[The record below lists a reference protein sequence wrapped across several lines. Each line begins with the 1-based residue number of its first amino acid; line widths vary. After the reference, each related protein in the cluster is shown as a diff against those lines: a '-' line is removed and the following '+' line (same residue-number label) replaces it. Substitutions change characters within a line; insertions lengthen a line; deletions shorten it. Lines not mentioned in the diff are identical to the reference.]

1 MCLAVHAHR
10 ADHPGRAGADC
21 TRPPRLG
28 DGATTRVK
36 GDKVER
42 NTRTDGARYKLR
54 GRRLAPIAVLLIL
67 SAIALLAV
75 LALGGCG
82 SETEEGDTG
91 GGGTATEQTIEV
103 GGPDTEKASI
113 TVKSDPALN
122 AMLPDSIKSSGKIR
136 VAMNVPYPP
145 WEYYESPGSDVFV
158 GIEPDISKALG
169 AILGVE
175 FVLAQTPFD
184 GIIASILASKAD
196 LGIST
201 FYDTADRQKV
211 VDIVD
216 YAQDG
221 SGILVVKGNPEG
233 INGLDDL
240 SGKVVSV
247 QKGTTQYE
255 FLLKQNEEFA
265 AAGKEPIEVLSL
277 PGDTDAQL
285 ALKSG
290 KAQAQM
296 TDGPGG
302 AYVAK
307 TSGGGTVFEAIVD
320 PAFPGGY
327 DPSTIAILVKKDYG
341 DLAEA
346 LQQALQQLVDSGAML
361 TILDLYGAGQSLLDP
376 ITINLGVS

>member
-1 MCLAVHAHR
+1 ME
-10 ADHPGRAGADC
+10 G
-21 TRPPRLG
+21 
-28 DGATTRVK
+28 K
-36 GDKVER
+36 S
-42 NTRTDGARYKLR
+42 RTYGARYKRR
-54 GRRLAPIAVLLIL
+54 GRRLVPLAVLLIL
-67 SAIALLAV
+67 AAIALLAV

-82 SETEEGDTG
+82 SSTDSGGSG

-113 TVKSDPALN
+113 TVKSDPTLN
-122 AMLPDSIKSSGKIR
+122 AMLPDSVKSSGKIKA
-136 VAMNVPYPP
+136 AMNVPYPP
-145 WEYYESPGSDVFV
+145 WEYYEAPGSDVFV
-158 GIEPDISKALG
+158 GIEPDIAKALG
-169 AILGVE
+169 VILGVDI
-175 FVLAQTPFD
+175 VLAQTPFD
-184 GIIASILASKAD
+184 GIIASILAGKAD

-216 YAQDG
+216 YAKDG
-221 SGILVVKGNPEG
+221 SGILVLKGNPEG
-233 INGLDDL
+233 ITGVESL

-255 FLLKQNEEFA
+255 FLINSNTELA
-265 AAGKEPIEVLSL
+265 AAGKPEIKILAL
-277 PGDTDAQL
+277 PNDTDAQL
-285 ALKSG
+285 AVKSG
-290 KAQAQM
+290 KAVANM

-307 TSGGGTVFEAIVD
+307 TNGGGNVFEALVD

-341 DLAEA
+341 DLAKA
-346 LQQALQQLVDSGAML
+346 LQQALQQLVDSGAMKQ
-361 TILDLYGAGQSLLDP
+361 ILDLYGAGQSILDP

>member
-1 MCLAVHAHR
+1 MEC
-10 ADHPGRAGADC
+10 
-21 TRPPRLG
+21 
-28 DGATTRVK
+28 K
-36 GDKVER
+36 S
-42 NTRTDGARYKLR
+42 RTYGARYKRR
-54 GRRLAPIAVLLIL
+54 GRRLVPLAVLLLL
-67 SAIALLAV
+67 SAIALLAA

-82 SETEEGDTG
+82 SSDSGSSGNAT
-91 GGGTATEQTIEV
+91 TATEQTIEV

-113 TVKSDPALN
+113 TVTSDPALN
-122 AMLPDSIKSSGKIR
+122 AMLPDAIKSSGKIK

-158 GIEPDISKALG
+158 GIEPDIAKALG
-169 AILGVE
+169 VILGADL
-175 FVLAQTPFD
+175 VLAQTPFD
-184 GIIASILASKAD
+184 GIIASILAGKAD

-221 SGILVVKGNPEG
+221 SGILVLKGNPEG
-233 INGLDDL
+233 ITGVDDL

-255 FLLKQNEEFA
+255 FMIKKNQEFV
-265 AAGKEPIEVLSL
+265 AAGKEEIKILAL
-277 PGDTDAQL
+277 PNDTDAQL
-285 ALKSG
+285 AVKSG
-290 KAQAQM
+290 KAVANM

-307 TSGGGTVFEAIVD
+307 TNGGGTVFEALID

-341 DLAEA
+341 DLAKA
-346 LQQALQQLVDSGAML
+346 LQQALQQMVDDGSMKQ
-361 TILDLYGAGQSLLDP
+361 ILDLYGAGQSLLDP